1 MHRPQSDDQGLV
13 LDLLLLGGHVL
24 ERPALEEGAAWRW
37 WWWWW
42 WCFFWKEVE
51 QVSSNEVFSFVP
63 FFVVV
68 EGFFFL
74 SFLSPPFSLSLSFL
88 TSALGLAQRQ
98 RPAAAT
104 VVAVA
109 VVARGSGG
117 SRRRRGRAL
126 EKNVDDN
133 DDARISRRRFLH
145 SSSSACRAPR
155 LCRGCRRRDGQ
166 GRVEVEL

>member
-1 MHRPQSDDQGLV
+1 MGREGPGDRMHRPQSDDQGLV

-74 SFLSPPFSLSLSFL
+74 SFLSLPFSLSLFPHLCS
-88 TSALGLAQRQ
+88 
-98 RPAAAT
+98 RPRPEAEACCCYC
-104 VVAVA
+104 
-109 VVARGSGG
+109 
-117 SRRRRGRAL
+117 RRRR
-126 EKNVDDN
+126 
-133 DDARISRRRFLH
+133 RRR
-145 SSSSACRAPR
+145 AGQRRKQEAPR
-155 LCRGCRRRDGQ
+155 QGSREECR
-166 GRVEVEL
+166 